1 MRTRMT
7 AMALAVG
14 LAACGGGD
22 SPTAS
27 TPVAPP
33 APTKAVVTFN
43 LDPKAQTAEYQ
54 GNGWYKFKVNME
66 FLESGGGGTGGVGYT
81 INTTRITLV
90 ATPSNTILMDYDFAM
105 AARVEANGRRVFQWT
120 SPLYRS
126 VFVTAN
132 ANVTMVANITDDKGN
147 SMTVSS
153 AMTVKHVGG
162 EKVELPQ

>member
-14 LAACGGGD
+14 LAACGGGGD

-43 LDPKAQTAEYQ
+43 LDPKAQVAEYQ
-54 GNGWYKFKVNME
+54 GNGYWKFKVNME

-81 INTTRITLV
+81 VNTTRVTLSSP
-90 ATPSNTILMDYDFAM
+90 TGTILLDYNYAM

-120 SPLYRS
+120 SPLYY
-126 VFVTAN
+126 TNYGTGN
-132 ANVTMVANITDDKGN
+132 ANVAMVASITDDKGN
-147 SMTVSS
+147 AMTVSS

-162 EKVELPQ
+162 EKVELP